1 MTMRISDTPGDATDP
16 EVFEVL
22 VTAAQAWPAF
32 ERAVLGAKKEVR
44 ASFRIF
50 DFSTALLS
58 PEARA
63 IGETWADLVEHIVAR
78 GVDFH
83 LVISDFDPVMGQ
95 ELHQKTKRSV
105 AQAQAIAARLARRAT
120 SDPVG
125 HLQVEGAMHPARAG
139 LLPRLAFGPFVKMK
153 KTQNL
158 DHSQSSPSEDAPG
171 DEVLP
176 EVRPVTHHQK
186 LAVIDER
193 LLYVGGLDLNDRR
206 RDTLKHDLPSQE
218 TWADVQLLVSG
229 PEARE
234 AAHYLRHFQRYVA
247 GKETPPEGQLI
258 RRTISAPRRFGFW
271 AVSPRTVLREIE
283 DEGDLISRVRV
294 PFHLTA
300 EMGLSEL
307 DRASAMTR
315 DFVGDTLCC
324 GFVKIFLDGV
334 IASGTA
340 VMIDPYA
347 NRPGH
352 RGDMLFTREDF
363 IAAAVEID
371 RRGMQIAIHAIGDA
385 AVRLALD
392 GYEAAAKANGPRDR
406 RHRIEHVE
414 MLHPDDLGRF
424 AELGVVASMQPPHA
438 PVREDETTTGIGTD
452 RAGMAYAWRTIADTG
467 ATVAFSSDWPIVPIS
482 PLAGIQAA
490 MTRQNW
496 AEGLPDQRL
505 DLHDVLAAYTR
516 NGAYVG
522 YAEDLTGMIRPGM
535 KADLALLSD
544 NIETTQADRIGAL
557 EVDLTLF
564 DGRVTHE
571 R

>member
-1 MTMRISDTPGDATDP
+1 MIPTLVFTNASVLTMDP
-16 EVFEVL
+16 ETPRATAVAVSGDRIVAVGSDAEITALAGPDTRRIDADGQTLLPGFVESHVHL
-22 VTAAQAWPAF
+22 FMGGYNETVIRADRVSGLEALRTAVKHYAEAHPDLTLLLGQGADYAILGPDRPLDRHTLDELCPDRPLAIMAYDFHTAWANTAA
-32 ERAVLGAKKEVR
+32 L
-44 ASFRIF
+44 
-50 DFSTALLS
+50 
-58 PEARA
+58 EA
-63 IGETWADLVEHIVAR
+63 
-78 GVDFH
+78 
-83 LVISDFDPVMGQ
+83 
-95 ELHQKTKRSV
+95 
-105 AQAQAIAARLARRAT
+105 
-120 SDPVG
+120 
-125 HLQVEGAMHPARAG
+125 AG
-139 LLPRLAFGPFVKMK
+139 LLDGRDLPRG
-153 KTQNL
+153 N
-158 DHSQSSPSEDAPG
+158 
-171 DEVLP
+171 EVVMGTDGKATGELH
-176 EVRPVTHHQK
+176 EK
-186 LAVIDER
+186 LAMLPI
-193 LLYVGGLDLNDRR
+193 LDLRNLGGRESLGMSGIEPPVPPTEKERQEDRE
-206 RDTLKHDLPSQE
+206 TLK
-218 TWADVQLLVSG
+218 VG
-229 PEARE
+229 
-234 AAHYLRHFQRYVA
+234 LRHAAQRGITSMHNMDGNRYML
-247 GKETPPEGQLI
+247 E
-258 RRTISAPRRFGFW
+258 
-271 AVSPRTVLREIE
+271 VLREIE

-392 GYEAAAKANGPRDR
+392 GYEAAAKANGLRDR

>member
-1 MTMRISDTPGDATDP
+1 MIPTLVFTNASVLTMDP
-16 EVFEVL
+16 ETPRATAVAVSGDRIVAVGSDAEITALAGPDTRRIDADGQTLLPGFVESHVHL
-22 VTAAQAWPAF
+22 FMGGYNETVIRADRVSGLEALRTAVKHYAEAHPDLTLLLGQGADYAILGPDRPLDRHTLDELCPDRPLAIMAYDFHTAWANTAA
-32 ERAVLGAKKEVR
+32 L
-44 ASFRIF
+44 
-50 DFSTALLS
+50 
-58 PEARA
+58 EA
-63 IGETWADLVEHIVAR
+63 
-78 GVDFH
+78 
-83 LVISDFDPVMGQ
+83 
-95 ELHQKTKRSV
+95 
-105 AQAQAIAARLARRAT
+105 
-120 SDPVG
+120 
-125 HLQVEGAMHPARAG
+125 AG
-139 LLPRLAFGPFVKMK
+139 LLEGRDLPRG
-153 KTQNL
+153 N
-158 DHSQSSPSEDAPG
+158 
-171 DEVLP
+171 EVVMGTDGKATGELH
-176 EVRPVTHHQK
+176 EK
-186 LAVIDER
+186 LAMLPI
-193 LLYVGGLDLNDRR
+193 LDLRNLGGRESLGMSGIEPPVPPTEKERQEDRE
-206 RDTLKHDLPSQE
+206 TLK
-218 TWADVQLLVSG
+218 VG
-229 PEARE
+229 
-234 AAHYLRHFQRYVA
+234 LRHAAQRGITSMHNMDGNRYML
-247 GKETPPEGQLI
+247 E
-258 RRTISAPRRFGFW
+258 
-271 AVSPRTVLREIE
+271 VLREIE

-363 IAAAVEID
+363 ITAAVEID

-505 DLHDVLAAYTR
+505 DLHNVLAAYTR

>member
-1 MTMRISDTPGDATDP
+1 MTMRTSDTPGDATDP

-63 IGETWADLVEHIVAR
+63 IGETWADLVEHVVAR

-120 SDPVG
+120 NDPVG

-283 DEGDLISRVRV
+283 EDYLAAFERAERLIYLETQFLRSSV
-294 PFHLTA
+294 LA
-300 EMGLSEL
+300 DGL
-307 DRASAMTR
+307 A
-315 DFVGDTLCC
+315 
-324 GFVKIFLDGV
+324 
-334 IASGTA
+334 
-340 VMIDPYA
+340 
-347 NRPGH
+347 
-352 RGDMLFTREDF
+352 
-363 IAAAVEID
+363 
-371 RRGMQIAIHAIGDA
+371 
-385 AVRLALD
+385 
-392 GYEAAAKANGPRDR
+392 AAAKRNPDLSLILVLPA
-406 RHRIEHVE
+406 
-414 MLHPDDLGRF
+414 LPDD
-424 AELGVVASMQPPHA
+424 VAFEGNRDLDA
-438 PVREDETTTGIGTD
+438 RY
-452 RAGMAYAWRTIADTG
+452 GMALQGRALETVQTAFGARATIASPVQPFLAEREAPSVLAGSPVIYVHSKVLIADDSFAMIGSANMNGRSMRWDTEVALRITDKQRVAKTWQAMCAHWWHREQMPTEARAVETAADWWHREIQRNDVRLPQTRSGFLVPHDPQKMADLHQSLPG
-467 ATVAFSSDWPIVPIS
+467 AT
-482 PLAGIQAA
+482 
-490 MTRQNW
+490 
-496 AEGLPDQRL
+496 E
-505 DLHDVLAAYTR
+505 DV
-516 NGAYVG
+516 V
-522 YAEDLTGMIRPGM
+522 
-535 KADLALLSD
+535 
-544 NIETTQADRIGAL
+544 
-557 EVDLTLF
+557 
-564 DGRVTHE
+564 
-571 R
+571 

>member
-1 MTMRISDTPGDATDP
+1 MIPTLVFTNASVLTMDP
-16 EVFEVL
+16 ETPRATAVAVSGDRIVAVGSDAEITALAGPDTRRIDADGQTLLPGFVESHVHL
-22 VTAAQAWPAF
+22 FMGGYNETVIRADRVSGLEALRTAVKHYAEAHPDLTLLLGQGADYAILGPDRPLDRHTLDELCPDRPLAIMAYDFHTAWANTAA
-32 ERAVLGAKKEVR
+32 L
-44 ASFRIF
+44 
-50 DFSTALLS
+50 
-58 PEARA
+58 EA
-63 IGETWADLVEHIVAR
+63 
-78 GVDFH
+78 
-83 LVISDFDPVMGQ
+83 
-95 ELHQKTKRSV
+95 
-105 AQAQAIAARLARRAT
+105 
-120 SDPVG
+120 
-125 HLQVEGAMHPARAG
+125 AG
-139 LLPRLAFGPFVKMK
+139 LLEGRDLPRG
-153 KTQNL
+153 N
-158 DHSQSSPSEDAPG
+158 
-171 DEVLP
+171 EVVMGTDGKATGELH
-176 EVRPVTHHQK
+176 EK
-186 LAVIDER
+186 LAMLPI
-193 LLYVGGLDLNDRR
+193 LDLRNLGGRESLGMSGIEPPVPPTEKERQEDRE
-206 RDTLKHDLPSQE
+206 TLK
-218 TWADVQLLVSG
+218 VG
-229 PEARE
+229 
-234 AAHYLRHFQRYVA
+234 LRHAAQRGITSMHNMDGNRYML
-247 GKETPPEGQLI
+247 E
-258 RRTISAPRRFGFW
+258 
-271 AVSPRTVLREIE
+271 VLREIE

-300 EMGLSEL
+300 EMELSEL